1 MGASVCCD
9 NRQRYFA
16 LVPYRRNCR
25 DRDEDAIKGV
35 VDGGHQAD
43 SADGG
48 RDDFPGG
55 CGSAVASLVQTDESF
70 EKAADR
76 CSVDSFS
83 STLRFALAACA
94 VLLFC
99 TPAAAQP
106 WPTKP
111 VRIIAAGTAGGTADI
126 VARLLADALAKEL
139 GQPVIVEP
147 KPGAAGAIAVTDLLQ
162 APRDGYTVLVGVN
175 SLVSEIPHIVKL
187 RIDMGKEIKP
197 LAELARSGLVMVG
210 TPSLPAKTLSE
221 VVAYVKAKP
230 GKVNYA
236 SYTPGTLSHIM
247 GLQLNKAAG
256 IDMTHVGYKGS
267 TPALADVMG
276 GHVQLMFDGM
286 ATSLPLIKS
295 GKIKAFAVS
304 SPARIPALP
313 DVPTFTELGYPQLEA
328 VAWMGLWTTPD
339 APAFAQA
346 RLRDA
351 TLKVLTQPQLR
362 ERLKDIGFEVGQPRT
377 SDEMSKSLSA
387 DYERVGAML
396 KAINFKPE

>member
-1 MGASVCCD
+1 MLSRFIQQ
-9 NRQRYFA
+9 N
-16 LVPYRRNCR
+16 
-25 DRDEDAIKGV
+25 
-35 VDGGHQAD
+35 
-43 SADGG
+43 
-48 RDDFPGG
+48 
-55 CGSAVASLVQTDESF
+55 
-70 EKAADR
+70 
-76 CSVDSFS
+76 
-83 STLRFALAACA
+83 LRFALAACA

-99 TPAAAQP
+99 APAAAQP

-187 RIDMGKEIKP
+187 RIDMAKEIKP

-210 TPSLPAKTLSE
+210 TPSLPAKTFSE

-304 SPARIPALP
+304 SPARTSVLP

-328 VAWMGLWTTPD
+328 VGMDGPLDNTRCSGFRAGATARRHAEGAD
-339 APAFAQA
+339 AAA
-346 RLRDA
+346 DA
-351 TLKVLTQPQLR
+351 
-362 ERLKDIGFEVGQPRT
+362 
-377 SDEMSKSLSA
+377 
-387 DYERVGAML
+387 
-396 KAINFKPE
+396 

>member
-1 MGASVCCD
+1 MLS
-9 NRQRYFA
+9 
-16 LVPYRRNCR
+16 
-25 DRDEDAIKGV
+25 
-35 VDGGHQAD
+35 
-43 SADGG
+43 
-48 RDDFPGG
+48 
-55 CGSAVASLVQTDESF
+55 
-70 EKAADR
+70 R
-76 CSVDSFS
+76 CIQQN
-83 STLRFALAACA
+83 LRVALAACT

-99 TPAAAQP
+99 TPGVAQP
-106 WPTKP
+106 WPTRP

-147 KPGAAGAIAVTDLLQ
+147 RPGAAGAIAVTDLLQ

-210 TPSLPAKTLSE
+210 TPSLPAKTFSE

-339 APAFAQA
+339 APALPQA

-377 SDEMSKSLSA
+377 SEEMSKSLRA